1 MYQVGT
7 ATLRSC
13 FGMEVRIDVV
23 QERFFTFRAKDK
35 YIVLVNLAVQVF
47 LVIGRDFPNEPSK
60 FRFAIRLLRFWN
72 YSIEE

>member
-23 QERFFTFRAKDK
+23 QERFLTFRAQDK
-35 YIVLVNLAVQVF
+35 YIVLVNLTVQVF
-47 LVIGRDFPNEPSK
+47 LAIGRDFPNEPYK
-60 FRFAIRLLRFWN
+60 FRFAILLLRFRN